1 MTDELLKALQL
12 IKEECENRTKIKGRL
27 SRCDECSLRTADG
40 DCGLVQFEPSE
51 WSLKKREVY
60 F

>member
-12 IKEECENRTKIKGRL
+12 IKEECAKHDRCIKCPMGNVH
-27 SRCDECSLRTADG
+27 G
-40 DCGLVQFEPSE
+40 DCGLDSTSPSGWTLE
-51 WSLKKREVY
+51 KREVY